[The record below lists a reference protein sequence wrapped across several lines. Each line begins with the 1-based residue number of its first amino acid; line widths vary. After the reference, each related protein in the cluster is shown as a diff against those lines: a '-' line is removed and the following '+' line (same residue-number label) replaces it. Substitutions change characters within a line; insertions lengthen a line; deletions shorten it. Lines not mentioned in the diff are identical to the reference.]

1 MMHCLR
7 RLGGA
12 GLVPVLLGAA
22 MAVSRAGDATAQDR
36 VVHDCII
43 EPAMVV
49 EVGSAVEGI
58 ITQIDAERGKQ
69 IRKGDVIARLD
80 ATVERETLRI
90 AEALAQSQVD
100 IDIAKARVTLLEK
113 TVERARTLLRR
124 NAGTQVDL
132 DVAEA
137 ELVTAKLEV
146 ARAEE
151 NHMMN
156 QMERDRAAATYERR
170 VVRSPIDGVL
180 LRRLIG
186 PGEFIHSQAQVAQ
199 IANVDPLYV
208 DVFLPTALYNDV
220 AVGQL
225 AIVRPAAPI
234 GGTYEAEI
242 KSIDQVFDA
251 ASDTFGVRLELPNPG
266 QALPGGVDCSLT
278 LTGSG

>member
-1 MMHCLR
+1 MSIRPLLLAPALAAV
-7 RLGGA
+7 LG
-12 GLVPVLLGAA
+12 VQT
-22 MAVSRAGDATAQDR
+22 VSAQE
-36 VVHDCII
+36 VHDCII

-58 ITQIDAERGKQ
+58 ITEVDAQRGALVKA
-69 IRKGDVIARLD
+69 GDIIARLE
-80 ATVERETLRI
+80 ASVEMESLRI
-90 AEALAQSQVD
+90 AEELARSTIE
-100 IDIAKARVTLLEK
+100 IDIAKARVGLIEK
-113 TVERARTLLRR
+113 TVARARTLVRR

-132 DVAEA
+132 DIAEA

-151 NHMMN
+151 NHRMN
-156 QMERDRAAATYERR
+156 QMERDRAAASYERR
-170 VVRSPIDGVL
+170 VIRSPIDGVL

-220 AVGQL
+220 KVGQL
-225 AIVRPAAPI
+225 AIVRPAEPI
-234 GGTYEAEI
+234 GGVYEAEI

-251 ASDTFGVRLELPNPG
+251 ASDTFGVRLELPNPE
-266 QALPGGVDCSLT
+266 QVLPGGVDCSLT
-278 LTGSG
+278 LTTSG